1 MDIKSW
7 FEKGTGLNIKEN
19 RHLKMPQLPY
29 NVFIDDTYVRG
40 ADKKNNIIEHN
51 LTIEHYS
58 ENIDLIEE
66 KKIEDFLDKEEIK
79 YKKSREWLDNE
90 EMWMTIFEL
99 DTFLEK
105 RKEGK

>member
-1 MDIKSW
+1 MDIKKW
-7 FEKGTGLNIKEN
+7 FENGTGLSIKGN
-19 RHLKMPQLPY
+19 RYLKMPQLPY
-29 NVFIDDTYVRG
+29 NIFIDDTYTRG

-58 ENIDLIEE
+58 ENIDLKEE
-66 KKIEDFLDKEEIK
+66 KKIEDFFDNEEIK
-79 YKKSREWLDNE
+79 YKKSREWLDTE